1 MYLLD
6 ETIKSLEFDK
16 ILSLLSDYLVCK
28 KNVDNINNLKPY
40 NTYLKAYSELNKTKS
55 FYEKIL
61 LKPSLNFLIIE
72 DLTNIFKR
80 LEKDGVLSIDEIL
93 YISNFLHN
101 IKLLKDWKSELFFN
115 ESEQI
120 ALYIDKLTY
129 NEDLHLFIKN
139 KISNDK
145 IILDTAT
152 ENLLEIRKSII
163 NVQNNIRDTIDNIIK
178 KENFKKYLAD
188 NIVTIKNDRFTIPI
202 KSEYRN
208 KVNGIVHQSSS
219 TGITLFIE
227 PIEVFKKGNL
237 LRSLIFDEKIEI
249 ENILKNISKEI
260 LSDIYNLK
268 LNYKSFL
275 KLDFCIAKAKLAIE
289 QNATFPILKD
299 NNYINLKNARHPL
312 INKEDVVPIN
322 IYIGRQHDTL
332 IITGPNTG
340 GKTVSMKTLGLCTL
354 MALSGMFITCDEES
368 EVSFFNNIFVDIGD
382 NQSIENNLSTFS
394 SHIKNIINIIKYIDN
409 KSLVILDEIGSGTDP
424 IEGSALAISIIE
436 YLRNKGSTILAST
449 HYNEVKLYAIDTVG
463 VENASCYFDLQYLK
477 PTYKLIIGVP
487 GSSNA
492 FKISEKLGL
501 DDSILKY
508 GENILKQQSKD
519 LENSI
524 RNIEKTKMDLEIE
537 KINIENIKNQ
547 AIKEKKRQ
555 EEIRINLEK
564 DYNNQKE
571 KNRQKLDYEIDKL
584 IVKSNKI
591 FEELEYLQKNK
602 NIENSKKLKTKIDK
616 DLDSIVNKFGRKK
629 NLKSNLTIDDIKI
642 GQDVFLIDIQK
653 HAVVVSIPNKIG
665 ILKVSF
671 GSITTETNINNLTIV
686 KDKKTSLKSNVLKN
700 FSISQSSYT
709 TEINVIGKNSEE
721 AILEIDKFIDQSL
734 ILNMEI
740 INIIH
745 GKGTGILRKSVH
757 KYLKKH
763 KNVSEFRLGSF
774 GEGEDGVTIVKLR

>member
-1 MYLLD
+1 MYLLE

-16 ILSLLSDYLVCK
+16 ILSLLSNYLVFK
-28 KNVDNINNLKPY
+28 KNVYNINTVKPY
-40 NTYLKAYSELNKTKS
+40 DTYLKAYSELNKTKS
-55 FYEKIL
+55 FYEKLL
-61 LKPSLNFLIIE
+61 LKPFLDFLVIE
-72 DLTNIFKR
+72 DLTDIFKR
-80 LEKDGVLSIDEIL
+80 LEKNGVLSIDEIL
-93 YISNFLHN
+93 YINNFIYN
-101 IKLLKDWKSELFFN
+101 IKILKDWKSELFFN
-115 ESEQI
+115 ENEQI
-120 ALYIDKLTY
+120 SLYIDKLTY
-129 NEDLHLFIKN
+129 NEDLHLFINN

-152 ENLLEIRKSII
+152 ENLFQIRKNII
-163 NVQNNIRDTIDNIIK
+163 NLQNNIRDTIDNIIK
-178 KENFKKYLAD
+178 KEDFKKYLSD

-202 KSEYRN
+202 KAEYRN
-208 KVNGIVHQSSS
+208 KVNGIVHESSS
-219 TGITLFIE
+219 TGMTLFIE
-227 PIEVFKKGNL
+227 PIEIFKKGNL
-237 LRSLIFDEKIEI
+237 LRSLLFDEKIEI
-249 ENILKNISKEI
+249 ENILKSISKEI
-260 LSDIYNLK
+260 LYNLHHLK

-299 NNYINLKNARHPL
+299 NNYINLKNAKHPL
-312 INKEDVVPIN
+312 INKKEVVPIN
-322 IYIGRQHDTL
+322 IYIGKQHDTL

-354 MALSGMFITCDEES
+354 MALSGMFITCDEGS

-394 SHIKNIINIIKYIDN
+394 SHMKNIINIIKYVDN
-409 KSLVILDEIGSGTDP
+409 KSLIILDEIGSGTDP

-436 YLRNKGSTILAST
+436 YLRNKGSIILAST
-449 HYNEVKLYAIDTVG
+449 HYNEVKVYAIDTIG

-492 FKISEKLGL
+492 FKISKKLGL

-508 GENILKQQSKD
+508 SENILNQQNKD

-537 KINIENIKNQ
+537 KINIENIKHQ
-547 AIKEKKRQ
+547 IIKEKNRQ

-584 IVKSNKI
+584 ITKSNKI
-591 FEELEYLQKNK
+591 FEELENLQKNK
-602 NIENSKKLKTKIDK
+602 YKENSQQIKSQIDNDLK
-616 DLDSIVNKFGRKK
+616 SIINKFGRKK
-629 NLKSNLTIDDIKI
+629 NLKSNLTISDIKI
-642 GQDVFLIDIQK
+642 GQDVFLLDIQK
-653 HAVVVSIPNKIG
+653 HAIVVSLPNKSG
-665 ILKVSF
+665 LLKVSF
-671 GSITTETNINNLTIV
+671 GSITTETNINNLDII
-686 KDKKTSLKSNVLKN
+686 KDKKNIIKSNILKN
-700 FSISQSSYT
+700 ISMPQSSYN

-721 AILEIDKFIDQSL
+721 AILDIDKFIDQGL
-734 ILNMEI
+734 ILNMDT

-745 GKGTGILRKSVH
+745 GKGTGILRKSIH
-757 KYLKKH
+757 AYLKKH
-763 KNVSEFRLGSF
+763 KNVCEFRLGNF